1 MVLAAG
7 GYKDFLQLS
16 LKRCYLILSGYPRGI
31 LTNLF
36 PRVVSLF
43 SSDPVWGFF
52 CFVCTGEHM
61 TLMLKQLHISSGNAH
76 FRIRLIRC

>member
-43 SSDPVWGFF
+43 SSDPVWVFF
-52 CFVCTGEHM
+52 VLFA
-61 TLMLKQLHISSGNAH
+61 QGNT
-76 FRIRLIRC
+76 